1 MRKAIHIIVFVI
13 GIFSAFFPLAS
24 ECAVREKIT
33 TEHKQD
39 HQSIRED
46 TFRNIFRE
54 YLFQHINKERS
65 DIIVSKFKVSGNR
78 PVPSGR
84 ISVQIFKKNQQKL
97 AGYVRLTALVKV
109 DNVVKNT
116 VRLSGW
122 ADIFDYVVCA
132 RRNMKRGGIVAKD
145 DIYLERKNISR
156 LPKNIFS
163 DVNGIIGLRLK
174 NNIKAETCLK
184 EWMLEKNPA
193 VEKGDMVTII
203 AESDVIKVAAPG
215 VVLAEGYLGEI
226 VRVQN
231 TMSKKNV
238 YAKVINDSTVMVDF

>member
-1 MRKAIHIIVFVI
+1 MKRAIYIIFLMA
-13 GIFSAFFPLAS
+13 GIFSAFFPPAS

-33 TEHKQD
+33 AGHKQD
-39 HQSIRED
+39 YQSIKED

-54 YLFQHINKERS
+54 YLYQHINKERS

-84 ISVQIFKKNQQKL
+84 ISVQIFEKNQQKL
-97 AGYVRLTALVKV
+97 SGYVRLTAIVKV
-109 DNVVKNT
+109 NNVAENT
-116 VRLSGW
+116 VRLSGR
-122 ADIFDYVVCA
+122 ADIFDYVVCG
-132 RRNMKRGGIVAKD
+132 RRNMKRGHIVTRD
-145 DIYLERKNISR
+145 DIYLSRKNISR
-156 LPKNIFS
+156 LSKNIFS
-163 DVNGIIGLRLK
+163 NVNGIIGLRLK

-193 VEKGDMVTII
+193 VEKGDIVTII

-215 VVLAEGYLGEI
+215 VVLIKGYLGEM

-231 TMSKKNV
+231 SMSKKII
-238 YAKVINDSTVMVDF
+238 YAKVINDSTVVVDF

>member
-1 MRKAIHIIVFVI
+1 MKRAIYLIVLTAV
-13 GIFSAFFPLAS
+13 IFSAFFPCAS
-24 ECAVREKIT
+24 ECAVREKIRAG
-33 TEHKQD
+33 HKQD
-39 HQSIRED
+39 YQSIRGD
-46 TFRNIFRE
+46 TFKNIFRA

-84 ISVQIFKKNQQKL
+84 ISVQIVKKNQQKL
-97 AGYVRLTALVKV
+97 TGYVRLTALVKV
-109 DNVVKNT
+109 NNVTENR

-122 ADIFDYVVCA
+122 ADIFDSVVCA
-132 RRNMKRGGIVAKD
+132 RRNIKRGDIVAKD
-145 DIYLERKNISR
+145 NIYLARKNISR
-156 LPKNIFS
+156 LPKNILT

-184 EWMLEKNPA
+184 DWMLEKNPA

-203 AESDVIKVAAPG
+203 AESDFIKISAPG
-215 VVLAEGYLGEI
+215 VVLAKGYLGEI

-231 TMSKKNV
+231 SMSKKNV